1 MRLKTKRLLTAV
13 LATILVVTFST
24 ELIAQEKKSAKS
36 ANYKEFKIVIERTDN
51 GLKLLSYKGSA
62 WTDLSFTFS
71 SDEPQAIDEYGMTK
85 LGEVSDKKDPEL
97 ADYLFTITETE
108 DGVIL
113 KSIEGTAWKSLDF
126 SLPKG
131 EKQAIDQVGM
141 TSVLGIKLKE
151 EISDSLKEFRITI
164 EKTYSGFKLYSDKGS
179 AWVNL
184 SFTNT
189 DSIPQAINEQ
199 GVTKIGEAPSS
210 KKDQELASY
219 LLTIGETDYGI
230 VLKGIE
236 GTAWEEINFTLQNGT
251 KQAIDQLG
259 ITYISETKE
268 RVKEKKPLALKE
280 FKIIVERTDNGIKL
294 ESVNGSAWTDLS
306 FTFSSDEP
314 QAIDEYG
321 MTKIGEVSDKK
332 DPELADYLFTI
343 TETESGVILKGI
355 EGTAWEKLDFYLPK
369 GAREAINQ
377 SGMTSISDFKI
388 EEDNSPDSKEI
399 KKKKQ

>member
-1 MRLKTKRLLTAV
+1 MKIKIKKLIITALV
-13 LATILVVTFST
+13 SVLVVAFST
-24 ELIAQEKKSAKS
+24 ELIAQEKKSA
-36 ANYKEFKIVIERTDN
+36 NYKEFKIIIERIDN
-51 GLKLLSYKGSA
+51 GLKLQSYKGSA
-62 WTDLSFTFS
+62 WTDLSITCTN
-71 SDEPQAIDEYGMTK
+71 DEPQAIDEYGMTK
-85 LGEVSDKKDPEL
+85 LGEVSEEKDPEL

-113 KSIEGTAWKSLDF
+113 KGMEGIAWKNLDF

-131 EKQAIDQVGM
+131 NKQAIDQFGM

-164 EKTYSGFKLYSDKGS
+164 EKTYSGFKLQSDKGS
-179 AWVNL
+179 AWVDL
-184 SFTNT
+184 SLANI
-189 DSIPQAINEQ
+189 DNIPQAINEH
-199 GVTKIGEAPSS
+199 GMTKIGEDPCN
-210 KKDQELASY
+210 KKDPELANY
-219 LLTIGETDYGI
+219 LLTISDTSYGI

-236 GTAWEEINFTLQNGT
+236 GTAWEELNFTLQNGT

-268 RVKEKKPLALKE
+268 RAKEKKPLALKE
-280 FKIIVERTDNGIKL
+280 FKIIVERTDSGIKL
-294 ESVNGSAWTDLS
+294 ESVKGSAWTDLS
-306 FTFSSDEP
+306 FTLINNEP

-321 MTKIGEVSDKK
+321 MTKLGEVSDKK

-343 TETESGVILKGI
+343 SETEDGVILKGI

-377 SGMTSISDFKI
+377 SGMTSILDIII
-388 EEDNSPDSKEI
+388 EEDKSPDSKEI
-399 KKKKQ
+399 KKEKQ